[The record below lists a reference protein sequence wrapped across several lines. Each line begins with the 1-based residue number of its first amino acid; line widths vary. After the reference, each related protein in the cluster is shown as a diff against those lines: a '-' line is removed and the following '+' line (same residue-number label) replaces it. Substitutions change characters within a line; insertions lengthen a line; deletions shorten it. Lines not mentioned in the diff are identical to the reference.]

1 MRTWLWAAVLA
12 AGVTGCGSEAASG
25 PEPVYPVT
33 GVITFQ
39 GRPVAGADVTFF
51 NADKNRSAFGKTNAQ
66 GKFNLSTFA
75 LNDGAVEGS
84 HVVTVA
90 KVTAPPPT
98 TTPAAPLES
107 EEYVPPGIGES
118 TQPEAPK
125 SELPEQYADPETSG
139 LTANVQAGPNEI
151 SFDLK

>member
-1 MRTWLWAAVLA
+1 MRNLVLAAVLA
-12 AGVTGCGSEAASG
+12 AGFTGCGSKASSG

-51 NADKNRSAFGKTNAQ
+51 NAEKNRSAFGKTDAQ
-66 GKFNLSTFA
+66 GKFTLSTFA

-90 KVTAPPPT
+90 KVTAPPPSA
-98 TTPAAPLES
+98 PVAPLES
-107 EEYVPPGIGES
+107 PDYVPPGFGES

-125 SELPEQYADPETSG
+125 SELPEQYADAATSG
-139 LTANVQAGPNEI
+139 LTATVQAAGPNTV

>member
-1 MRTWLWAAVLA
+1 MRVWLWAAVLA

-39 GRPVAGADVTFF
+39 GRPVEGADVTFF

-66 GKFNLSTFA
+66 GKFTLSTFA

-90 KVTAPPPT
+90 KVTPPPPS
-98 TTPAAPLES
+98 TPVAPLES
-107 EEYVPPGIGES
+107 EDYVPPGFGES

-125 SELPEQYADPETSG
+125 SELPEQYANPETSE
-139 LTANVQAGPNEI
+139 LTANVQAAGPNEVN
-151 SFDLK
+151 FDLK